1 MTAVGSEQRF
11 RLLPPDDGANALEE
25 ELLARWHE
33 EGLFARTLEA
43 HADATSWVFFEGPP
57 TANGR
62 PGIHHV
68 FARTIKDLFCRH
80 RAMSGFRVLRKA
92 GWDTHGLPV
101 EIEVEKQLP
110 ALLRARGMS
119 EEEIARYSGKPLIEA
134 FGVEEF
140 NRLCRESVWKYQGD
154 WETLSERIG
163 YWLDYDN
170 AYVTYTNEYVESV
183 WWALATLHEKGYLT
197 RGHKVLPYC
206 PRCGTTLSSHEV
218 ALGYQDVSDPSVYVA
233 LNLLGE
239 SGIGNRES
247 TDSRSSD
254 SRFPIPD
261 SRQRRRILVW
271 TTTPWTLV
279 SNVALAV
286 HPELDYVE
294 LKKKTGTD
302 WTIILAEARAGAV
315 LGDDYRDRWETVG
328 RFPGSMLVGARYQR
342 PLDWVSFDGVQGD
355 HGVIVGEE
363 FVSAADGTGVVH
375 MAPAF
380 GADDY
385 AAGQRHGLAFV
396 QPVNPRGEFAADM
409 PVVGGQFVK
418 KADPLI
424 IEELDRRDVLWK
436 AGTLIHAYPHCWR
449 CGTPLL
455 YYARASWF
463 IRTTAFKD
471 DMLARNARVDWHPRE
486 VGAGRFGEWL
496 ENNIDW
502 AISRDRY
509 WGTPLPVW
517 VNDEDPAE
525 IEVIGSFAAL
535 ADRAGTSLGADF
547 DPHKP
552 YIDRYTW
559 PARSG
564 RGTMRRVPE
573 VIDAWFD
580 SGAMSFA
587 QWHYPFEN
595 RETLA
600 KQYPADF
607 IAEGV
612 DQTRGW
618 FYSLLAIASGL
629 GSALPNN
636 EPPGEREPG
645 TGNREQKHP
654 GNAVPGSQFPVPR
667 TAPYRSVVVNDLVL
681 DAHGVKMSKRLGN
694 IVDPWAVIPKY
705 GADAVRLFLLSSS
718 QVWKPRAFD
727 EAQIREGV
735 TQFLVTLKNVYSG
748 MFALYANFGW
758 EPTALDP
765 APSDRP
771 AIDRWM
777 LSRLAT
783 VEADVDSLLVAFD
796 ATAAARTL
804 MSFVVDDVS
813 NWYVRRSRA
822 RFYEV
827 SSPDNRAAFATLHEV
842 LVVTARLLAPLAP
855 FLSDWL
861 HRELTGVSVHLA
873 PYRRSD
879 PAPSEPALERAMR
892 EIRTVARLGRA
903 AREEAAIKVRQPL
916 SRLVCV
922 VPSALAVDVAS
933 LSDLLEAELNIKR
946 VDLATSAD
954 SLVTLHAKPNF
965 RSLGKKFGKNTP
977 LAAQAVAAFTSEEL
991 RSFEHGQSL
1000 AISVG
1005 NESRTLDHED
1015 LSVVRRATGA
1025 LTVKEENGRVAAID
1039 PTVTPELRR
1048 EGIARE
1054 LVSQL
1059 QRLRRDLGFVVSDRI
1074 RVWIAAPAETYEAI
1088 NEYAGWIANELLAR
1102 EIVAGEAPAGQQV
1115 HELDLDGSVV
1125 RAALSKEL

>member
-1 MTAVGSEQRF
+1 
-11 RLLPPDDGANALEE
+11 
-25 ELLARWHE
+25 
-33 EGLFARTLEA
+33 
-43 HADATSWVFFEGPP
+43 
-57 TANGR
+57 
-62 PGIHHV
+62 
-68 FARTIKDLFCRH
+68 
-80 RAMSGFRVLRKA
+80 
-92 GWDTHGLPV
+92 
-101 EIEVEKQLP
+101 
-110 ALLRARGMS
+110 
-119 EEEIARYSGKPLIEA
+119 
-134 FGVEEF
+134 
-140 NRLCRESVWKYQGD
+140 
-154 WETLSERIG
+154 
-163 YWLDYDN
+163 
-170 AYVTYTNEYVESV
+170 V
-183 WWALATLHEKGYLT
+183 WWALATLHGKGYLT

-218 ALGYQDVSDPSVYVA
+218 ALGYQDVSDPSIYLA

-247 TDSRSSD
+247 KLRGSVD

-261 SRQRRRILVW
+261 SRQPRRILVW

-294 LKKKTGTD
+294 LQRKAGSD
-302 WTIILAEARAGAV
+302 STIILAEARAGAV
-315 LGDDYRDRWETVG
+315 LGDDYRARWETVG

-342 PLDWVSFDGVQGD
+342 PLDWVAFDGVDGD

-363 FVSAADGTGVVH
+363 FVSSEDGSGVVH
-375 MAPAF
+375 IAPAF

-396 QPVNPRGEFAADM
+396 QPVNARGEFPPDM

-424 IEELDRRDVLWK
+424 IEELDRREVLWK
-436 AGTLIHAYPHCWR
+436 TGTLMHAYPHCWR

-471 DMLARNARVDWHPRE
+471 EMLARNARVDWHPPE

-517 VNDEDPAE
+517 VNDEDPTE

-535 ADRAGTSLGADF
+535 AERSGLSLGADF

-552 YIDRYTW
+552 FIDRYTW

-618 FYSLLAIASGL
+618 FYSLLAIAAGL
-629 GSALPNN
+629 GDALPIP
-636 EPPGEREPG
+636 E
-645 TGNREQKHP
+645 
-654 GNAVPGSQFPVPR
+654 
-667 TAPYRSVVVNDLVL
+667 TAPFKAVVVNDLVL

-694 IVDPWAVIPKY
+694 IVDPWTVIPKY
-705 GADAVRLFLLSSS
+705 GADAVRLFLISSS

-735 TQFLVTLKNVYSG
+735 TQFLVTLENVYSG

-758 EPTALDP
+758 EPSALDP
-765 APSDRP
+765 APADRP

-783 VEADVDSLLVAFD
+783 VEADVDALLVAFD

-842 LVVTARLLAPLAP
+842 LVVSARLLAPLAP

-861 HRELTGVSVHLA
+861 HRELMGISVHLA
-873 PYRRSD
+873 PYRRSE
-879 PAPSEPALERAMR
+879 PTPSDPALERAMR
-892 EIRTVARLGRA
+892 EVRTLARLGRA
-903 AREEAAIKVRQPL
+903 AREETGIKVRQPL
-916 SRLVCV
+916 SRVVCV
-922 VPSALAVDVAS
+922 VPQALAADVGS
-933 LSDLLEAELNIKR
+933 LSDLLEAELNVKR
-946 VDLATSAD
+946 VDLASSAD

-977 LAAQAVAAFTSEEL
+977 LAAQAVAAFTGDEL
-991 RSFEHGQSL
+991 RAFEHGQPL

-1005 NESRTLDHED
+1005 NDSRMLDHD
-1015 LSVVRRATGA
+1015 DVSILRRATGA
-1025 LTVKEENGRVAAID
+1025 LAVKEENGRVAAID
-1039 PTVTPELRR
+1039 PTITPELRR

-1088 NEYAGWIANELLAR
+1088 SEHSGWIANELLAR
-1102 EIVAGEAPAGQQV
+1102 EIVAGEVPAGQQV
-1115 HELDLDGSVV
+1115 HELDLDGSTV